1 MKKSSCTIKLF
12 AALVVAISPSIATA
26 TTSPDLTATGRVQLS
41 RPGAISVPGVAGEAS
56 QVAFRAVVREN
67 AGGVIPDFAT
77 QVVTIRSR
85 ATERIANRELIAA
98 AGVTAPRGYTVVL
111 VYEGNKS
118 AAEPKLYAYNR
129 RSGDIQEIPVNA
141 ASTAGV
147 GLALGF
153 DWLDFVGVYSAAN
166 NTATTPTTAS
176 PTAAPTP
183 LKLASGRLNGFTGY
197 TAVLD
202 LGDGSIINMSGVGTF
217 NQVPRGISGK
227 ANLSG
232 IYTP

>member
-12 AALVVAISPSIATA
+12 AAFVVAISPSIATA
-26 TTSPDLTATGRVQLS
+26 TTSPDLTATGSVQLS
-41 RPGAISVPGVAGEAS
+41 RPGAISVTGVAGEAS

-67 AGGVIPDFAT
+67 AGGVIPDAAT

-98 AGVTAPRGYTVVL
+98 AGVTAPKGYTVVL

-129 RSGDIQEIPVNA
+129 RSGDIQPIPVNA

-147 GLALGF
+147 GIALGF

-166 NTATTPTTAS
+166 NTVTTPTATPTAS
-176 PTAAPTP
+176 PTA

-202 LGDGSIINMSGVGTF
+202 LGGGSIINMSGVGSF
-217 NQVPRGISGK
+217 NQVPRGISGR

>member
-12 AALVVAISPSIATA
+12 AAFVVAISPSIATA
-26 TTSPDLTATGRVQLS
+26 ATSPDLTATGSVQLS
-41 RPGAISVPGVAGEAS
+41 RPGAISTPGVAGEAS
-56 QVAFRAVVREN
+56 QIAFRAVVREN
-67 AGGVIPDFAT
+67 AGGVVPDVAGP
-77 QVVTIRSR
+77 VLSVRSR
-85 ATERIANRELIAA
+85 TTVRIANRNLIAA
-98 AGVTAPRGYTVVL
+98 AGITAPKGYTVVM

-129 RSGDIQEIPVNA
+129 RSGDIREIPVKA
-141 ASTAGV
+141 TASDQI

-176 PTAAPTP
+176 PTASPTA

-202 LGDGSIINMSGVGTF
+202 LGGDSINLSGVGSF